1 MSKFLLEHSLQLMDL
16 LCIGESEVERLN
28 TVGTDTLGEAIF
40 RMKVQDLEGNVWKSF
55 EVIGIVA
62 F

>member
-16 LCIGESEVERLN
+16 LCIGVSEVERLN

-55 EVIGIVA
+55 EVIGIA